1 MRKTRRDFIVG
12 GMSAGIVG
20 DASGRPIETI
30 FGDQI
35 EQTHRTP
42 FDASIRV
49 ESLSTGTVP
58 AIRSPISPTRPLNV

>member
-49 ESLSTGTVP
+49 EIAVDGNGASEYVHPFRQP
-58 AIRSPISPTRPLNV
+58 AR